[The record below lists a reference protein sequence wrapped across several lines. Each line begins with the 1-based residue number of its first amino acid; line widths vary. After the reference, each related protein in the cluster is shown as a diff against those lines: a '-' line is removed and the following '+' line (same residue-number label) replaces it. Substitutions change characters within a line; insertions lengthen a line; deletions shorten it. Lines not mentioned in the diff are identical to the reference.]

1 MIEFGVSWHDFHCN
15 IEVSV
20 GVLYFFQ
27 GQVSVSSVKKSTS
40 VIWIQCEGL
49 IVFDKRLI
57 KLLIVIKR
65 ERFVIEVS
73 GLVSIEF
80 NGFLK
85 PFQSEIV
92 LLVFKVTQTQIVLGR
107 GVIFYD
113 LTSF

>member
-1 MIEFGVSWHDFHCN
+1 
-15 IEVSV
+15 
-20 GVLYFFQ
+20 
-27 GQVSVSSVKKSTS
+27 
-40 VIWIQCEGL
+40 
-49 IVFDKRLI
+49 
-57 KLLIVIKR
+57 VIKR